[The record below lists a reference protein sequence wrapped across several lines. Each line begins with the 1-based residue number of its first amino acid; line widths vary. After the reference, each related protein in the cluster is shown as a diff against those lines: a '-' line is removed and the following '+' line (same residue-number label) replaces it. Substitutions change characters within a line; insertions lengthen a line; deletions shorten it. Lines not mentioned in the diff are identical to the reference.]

1 MKKYTGFTICLT
13 FNIWKPFLFVMFVLF
28 FRTKDTI
35 LVILNS
41 TKAKEDKALPKIK
54 VQSNVYTVSL

>member
-41 TKAKEDKALPKIK
+41 TKAKEDKALPKI
-54 VQSNVYTVSL
+54 

>member
-28 FRTKDTI
+28 FKNKRY
-35 LVILNS
+35 NFGH
-41 TKAKEDKALPKIK
+41 IK
-54 VQSNVYTVSL
+54 LD